1 MVMAQSL
8 FKLLKQRSANCNID
22 VVAPTWTISLLSR
35 MPEVHRSFN
44 APFTHLKFEF
54 LKHYELAKQLRP
66 HHYDQVIILPNS
78 FKSALSPW
86 LAGIKKR
93 TGWRGE
99 HRYFAL
105 NDLRHLD
112 KTRYPLMIERFMALG
127 LAPNDPL
134 PKPYPYPEF
143 KISDQSVDASLRQHK
158 PVWRGRPI
166 LAMCIG
172 AEYGP
177 AKQWPAEY
185 YAHVANEQLNSG
197 WDIWLIGSKN
207 DTDIAEKI
215 MALTENRCDN
225 LAGRVGLAE
234 TIDLL
239 TLVAGVLTND
249 SGLMHIAAALNK
261 PVIVLYGSTSPEF
274 TPPLSN
280 NATILK
286 LNMDCQPCFQRTC
299 SFGHYHCLVNLK
311 PESVLS
317 AISQWSSEQQ

>member
-1 MVMAQSL
+1 MAQSL
-8 FKLLKQRSANCNID
+8 FKLLKQKSADCTID
-22 VVAPTWTISLLSR
+22 VAAPDWTISLLSR
-35 MPEVHRSFN
+35 MPEVNRSID
-44 APFTHLKFEF
+44 APFAHRKFE
-54 LKHYELAKQLRP
+54 LRKRYEFAKTLRQY
-66 HHYDQVIILPNS
+66 HYDQAIILPGS

-99 HRYFAL
+99 QRYGVL
-105 NDLRHLD
+105 NDLRPLD
-112 KTRYPLMIERFMALG
+112 KTRYPLMIERYMALG
-127 LAPNDPL
+127 LAPNEPL

-143 KISDQSVDASLRQHK
+143 KISSESIETSLHHHK
-158 PVWRGRPI
+158 PIYRGRPI

-185 YAHVANEQLNSG
+185 YAHVANEQLHSG

-207 DTDIAEKI
+207 DAVIAEKI
-215 MALTENRCDN
+215 MVLTENRCDN

-261 PVIVLYGSTSPEF
+261 PVIVLYGSTSPQF

-286 LNMDCQPCFQRTC
+286 VDMACQPCFKRTC
-299 SFGHYHCLVNLK
+299 SFGHYHCLVHLK
-311 PESVLS
+311 PERVLS
-317 AISQWSSEQQ
+317 AISQWRIDQQ